1 MQLNDNRKRIRK
13 KSVNLCK
20 VSQWLAPGSRGR
32 LSAEVGTRDPRAVSN
47 SNICLL
53 FNVVFLVYL
62 IKLPVWALS
71 AVYAVILDE
80 TV

>member
-13 KSVNLCK
+13 SVNLCK
-20 VSQWLAPGSRGR
+20 VSQRLAQGSRGR
-32 LSAEVGTRDPRAVSN
+32 LSAEGGTRDPRAVSN
-47 SNICLL
+47 SNICFL

-71 AVYAVILDE
+71 AVYAVNLDE